1 MTLRRLS
8 GTNEAVLAIMK
19 FAGRNKLARFLNWG
33 GKAAK
38 VADAAQEGETI
49 HDLADAG
56 LCSHLA

>member
-19 FAGRNKLARFLNWG
+19 LSRRNEFARFLNWG

-38 VADAAQEGETI
+38 MANAAQEGETI